1 MHKIAAFM
9 VVLASVIWAT
19 GGPAVKVLLNYGL
32 TENEIFFTKAFF
44 CVISMLLFDLICRKR
59 IKRISSVKDFFALM
73 ICGVV
78 GYLIYGMLY
87 GYALHRIPISVAVVL
102 VYTAPAIVMLISVIF
117 FKEKFTL
124 KKRIALVMIMTG
136 CVFVTGIL
144 TEGIGQIS
152 FVGVLMGLASGFC
165 FALYSIFGSIV
176 MKKYDAWSVA
186 TYNFM
191 FALLVTS
198 FLVDIPQTMNKVFEN
213 IDVLLL
219 NLYFAVFCGTI
230 ANLIYVKSLEYIEAS
245 KAAMITT
252 IEPLTT
258 CVAGVIFFHEDM
270 GIIKFLGV
278 VLILMA
284 VIVLN
289 YTASEKKKKR
299 TAARKVG
306 L

>member
-1 MHKIAAFM
+1 M
-9 VVLASVIWAT
+9 
-19 GGPAVKVLLNYGL
+19 
-32 TENEIFFTKAFF
+32 
-44 CVISMLLFDLICRKR
+44 
-59 IKRISSVKDFFALM
+59 
-73 ICGVV
+73 
-78 GYLIYGMLY
+78 
-87 GYALHRIPISVAVVL
+87 
-102 VYTAPAIVMLISVIF
+102 
-117 FKEKFTL
+117 
-124 KKRIALVMIMTG
+124 MIMTG

-289 YTASEKKKKR
+289 YTASEKKKKK